1 MNLKPCPFCGLE
13 PTTWIDNQY
22 QDRFVIECSDCQIQ
36 KRDEYSFEEAAK
48 YWNKRVGESKPKMS
62 NQQFLLTKLSEE
74 CNEIGQMASKCQQFG
89 LDEVYSGDGN
99 TATNRERLHA
109 EINDLLGVIDM
120 LNVEEA
126 FGFNPDPIAH
136 LYKRAKIAKYRRY
149 SVGLGFVEEKGE

>member
-1 MNLKPCPFCGLE
+1 
-13 PTTWIDNQY
+13 
-22 QDRFVIECSDCQIQ
+22 
-36 KRDEYSFEEAAK
+36 
-48 YWNKRVGESKPKMS
+48 
-62 NQQFLLTKLSEE
+62 
-74 CNEIGQMASKCQQFG
+74 MASKCQQFG

-120 LNVEEA
+120 LNVEES